1 MDHGTDVSER
11 GGEAVM
17 SIRGSYTSV
26 LIEETMR
33 KGDEEI
39 GCEGEQ
45 AESVLRE
52 KKMKCHSFIGPI
64 DL

>member
-1 MDHGTDVSER
+1 MSER

-52 KKMKCHSFIGPI
+52 KMKCHSFIGPI

>member
-1 MDHGTDVSER
+1 
-11 GGEAVM
+11 M

-52 KKMKCHSFIGPI
+52 KNEMSFFHWAH
-64 DL
+64 